1 MTPEELDRAMDFIV
15 QSQARLAVAQEQ
27 DREWSKRLFSRMAA
41 DRLHMIEL
49 IEHHAQQLDHYGQFM
64 QETREFQR
72 EALGR
77 LDRIL
82 DKLSDKPN

>member
-15 QSQARLAVAQEQ
+15 QSQARLAAAQEQ
-27 DREWSKRLFSRMAA
+27 DREWSKRLFARMAA
-41 DRLHMIEL
+41 DRLRIIEL
-49 IEHHAQQLDHYGQFM
+49 IEHHSLQLDQ
-64 QETREFQR
+64 TREFQR
-72 EALGR
+72 EALAR